1 MSLFQIG
8 KVLPDGKV
16 RHIKAYLENNIDEI
30 SQKLRVFYRPEK
42 RVDALLSLGDIDV
55 LGPSPFGKWGRPDKV
70 HCRSLIRDGYGDK
83 NKHSARIADNVETF
97 AHMADHC
104 LIYDNGVWYMLNKGK
119 CTRLEDCNFIPA
131 HKDMRMFSVYV
142 EGGYGLEKI
151 NVPNSWS
158 QLQEYANQVK
168 WTLYVFRKERLVKI
182 IRPYNLKS

>member
-1 MSLFQIG
+1 
-8 KVLPDGKV
+8 
-16 RHIKAYLENNIDEI
+16 
-30 SQKLRVFYRPEK
+30 
-42 RVDALLSLGDIDV
+42 
-55 LGPSPFGKWGRPDKV
+55 
-70 HCRSLIRDGYGDK
+70 
-83 NKHSARIADNVETF
+83 
-97 AHMADHC
+97 MADHC
-104 LIYDNGVWYMLNKGK
+104 LIYDNGVWYMLNKGE

>member
-1 MSLFQIG
+1 MHCFLS
-8 KVLPDGKV
+8 V
-16 RHIKAYLENNIDEI
+16 I
-30 SQKLRVFYRPEK
+30 STSWGLR
-42 RVDALLSLGDIDV
+42 LSANGEDRTRYIAAPL
-55 LGPSPFGKWGRPDKV
+55 
-70 HCRSLIRDGYGDK
+70 YGTDK
-83 NKHSARIADNVETF
+83 NRYSARIADNVETF

-104 LIYDNGVWYMLNKGK
+104 LIYDNGVWYMLNKGE
-119 CTRLEDCNFIPA
+119 CTRLESCNFIPA

>member
-1 MSLFQIG
+1 MGTATETYILPELQITWRHSHTWPTIACYTTTVSGIYSLT
-8 KVLPDGKV
+8 VSVP
-16 RHIKAYLENNIDEI
+16 
-30 SQKLRVFYRPEK
+30 
-42 RVDALLSLGDIDV
+42 
-55 LGPSPFGKWGRPDKV
+55 
-70 HCRSLIRDGYGDK
+70 
-83 NKHSARIADNVETF
+83 
-97 AHMADHC
+97 
-104 LIYDNGVWYMLNKGK
+104 
-119 CTRLEDCNFIPA
+119 RLEWFNFFPA